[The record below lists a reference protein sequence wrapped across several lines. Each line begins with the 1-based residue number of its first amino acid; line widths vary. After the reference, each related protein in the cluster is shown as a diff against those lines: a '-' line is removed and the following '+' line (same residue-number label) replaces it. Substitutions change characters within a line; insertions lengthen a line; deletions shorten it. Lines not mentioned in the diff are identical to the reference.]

1 MIQQYAKDLG
11 AGRLASGYEHSF
23 RVYHLTREIGEGLDY
38 DDDVLHAACF
48 LHDVEM
54 SVGHPRSSADK
65 AEAILRETGFE
76 PDKIPLVTEAILN
89 HMPNGKP
96 ASVEAKLLFDAN
108 LLDSIGAVGF
118 ARLTVGGFIWYHYKT
133 MREIA
138 DYVGRELSQID
149 RLNFPRSREMAKDK
163 IAFTKAA
170 LEQFE
175 RELKL

>member
-11 AGRLASGYEHSF
+11 AGRLASGFEHSF

-76 PDKIPLVTEAILN
+76 PDKIPQVTEAILT

-96 ASVEAKLLFDAN
+96 VSVEAKLLFDAN

-118 ARLTVGGFIWYHYKT
+118 ARLAVGGFLWYHYKT

-149 RLNFPRSREMAKDK
+149 RLNFPRTREMAKEK